1 MLCLQRNSGPRRQK
15 AAWPG
20 PVVWTQFPPLCEEHL
35 LCRVGMN
42 SEGIRYVLGTRCAK
56 WGWHHG
62 MRCYPW
68 ILGSAPSRN
77 EIQPRPRCERAER
90 EAEESGGAD
99 PRLPWGE
106 GQGGFMAVEVCCGGW
121 GGNYLWNTSM
131 CKAIVIRRW
140 TVTVTRQL
148 RQNNLLPHSNST
160 WLRRWQLNSPQR
172 PLSQVRQSLRLNLVS
187 LLHIPSHFFDG
198 VSLLGPFVSQKT
210 NPASATHSLC
220 AQPAGSVLL
229 TRWPTPPL
237 AAPEALG
244 CREEE
249 TRLRTV
255 PQSDRSSEGCRLRH
269 PHWPLVPA
277 WPPVRNTAPGPET
290 ALQAFPDWVGSRNWQ
305 QTYSSEHNSAGMHR
319 EEPPRLGQRK
329 LLR

>member
-1 MLCLQRNSGPRRQK
+1 MLCLQRNSGPRKQK
-15 AAWPG
+15 AACPG

-42 SEGIRYVLGTRCAK
+42 SEG
-56 WGWHHG
+56 
-62 MRCYPW
+62 M
-68 ILGSAPSRN
+68 N
-77 EIQPRPRCERAER
+77 
-90 EAEESGGAD
+90 
-99 PRLPWGE
+99 
-106 GQGGFMAVEVCCGGW
+106 CGG
-121 GGNYLWNTSM
+121 NCLWNTSM

-140 TVTVTRQL
+140 TVTVTHQV

-172 PLSQVRQSLRLNLVS
+172 SLSQVRQPLRLNLVS
-187 LLHIPSHFFDG
+187 LLHIPSCFFDG
-198 VSLLGPFVSQKT
+198 VSVLGPFVSQKT
-210 NPASATHSLC
+210 NPVSATHSFC
-220 AQPAGSVLL
+220 TQPAGSILL
-229 TRWPTPPL
+229 TRWPIPPL

-244 CREEE
+244 CQEEE
-249 TRLRTV
+249 TRMRTV

-277 WPPVRNTAPGPET
+277 WPAPGPET
-290 ALQAFPDWVGSRNWQ
+290 ALQAFPDWVGSRSGQ